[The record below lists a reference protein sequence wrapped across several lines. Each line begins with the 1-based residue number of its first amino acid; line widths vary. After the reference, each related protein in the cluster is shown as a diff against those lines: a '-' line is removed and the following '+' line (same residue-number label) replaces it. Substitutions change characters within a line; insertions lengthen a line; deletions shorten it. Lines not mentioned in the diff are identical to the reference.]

1 MRCHV
6 AAVAAQKNNAIME
19 GERWTCNAKYGVLVC
34 VHMHAQR
41 GPKTKRLKPNKGI
54 KK

>member
-1 MRCHV
+1 MRCHA
-6 AAVAAQKNNAIME
+6 AAVAAQEIMQWME

-54 KK
+54 KQ